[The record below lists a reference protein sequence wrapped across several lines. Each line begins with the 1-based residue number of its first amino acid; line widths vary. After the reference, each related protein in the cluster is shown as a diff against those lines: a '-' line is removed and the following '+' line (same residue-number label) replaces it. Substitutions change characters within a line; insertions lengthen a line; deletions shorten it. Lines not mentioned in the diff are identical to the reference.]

1 MAAAP
6 NAGFLAITPYRE
18 IFEAVS
24 NWRKAP
30 PPGLEEGEMLL
41 TCMANSRLYEY
52 YVLTAL
58 LDAFAANGFLQTR
71 ASRYDYQ
78 GAQGLTTG
86 SDERP
91 HANTFTFEKDGI
103 ELTLWYQPVV
113 SGGMYA
119 GENGLGL
126 ARASDWSLMQNSDS
140 PNTLRTADKPFYTPD
155 FILRAALKHDADSA
169 DHSRAVYFVADAKF
183 SRMQTVIA
191 SQTMSLVFRYL
202 FPSGRSALRIS
213 TPDFGF
219 SAARTCTVTPLLL
232 RLPPWALRSMGRPL
246 WLSGSIPKWKRRRLS
261 ARCSKPR
268 RHSQPTLKHFVHRD

>member
-1 MAAAP
+1 
-6 NAGFLAITPYRE
+6 
-18 IFEAVS
+18 
-24 NWRKAP
+24 
-30 PPGLEEGEMLL
+30 MLL

-202 FPSGRSALRIS
+202 FSIRPIR
-213 TPDFGF
+213 PEDQH
-219 SAARTCTVTPLLL
+219 ARTLDFL
-232 RLPPWALRSMGRPL
+232 RLGP
-246 WLSGSIPKWKRRRLS
+246 
-261 ARCSKPR
+261 AR
-268 RHSQPTLKHFVHRD
+268 

>member
-1 MAAAP
+1 MT
-6 NAGFLAITPYRE
+6 IRE
-18 IFEAVS
+18 
-24 NWRKAP
+24 
-30 PPGLEEGEMLL
+30 L
-41 TCMANSRLYEY
+41 
-52 YVLTAL
+52 
-58 LDAFAANGFLQTR
+58 
-71 ASRYDYQ
+71 
-78 GAQGLTTG
+78 QGLTTG

-126 ARASDWSLMQNSDS
+126 ARTSDWSLMQNSDS

-202 FPSGRSALRIS
+202 FSIRPIRPQDQHARAL
-213 TPDFGF
+213 DF
-219 SAARTCTVTPLLL
+219 L
-232 RLPPWALRSMGRPL
+232 RLGPARRRFSFPAHLHGCLSPWAGLCG
-246 WLSGSIPKWKRRRLS
+246 
-261 ARCSKPR
+261 
-268 RHSQPTLKHFVHRD
+268 